1 MGKKSR
7 RRDNKPETKIIE
19 YYTKDEKYN
28 EISKL
33 VAKLEMIGLGVY
45 ETEMKELDDISQKF
59 MNENIECRKIINLPG
74 SKRKMDVK
82 FINNKK
88 YPISIN
94 LLYDEKV

>member
-7 RRDNKPETKIIE
+7 RKDKKEKSIVL
-19 YYTKDEKYN
+19 YTKQEKYN

-33 VAKLEMIGLGVY
+33 VAKLELLGLGVY
-45 ETEMKELDDISQKF
+45 ETEMKRLDEMTQQF
-59 MNENIECRKIINLPG
+59 MNEDKEFREIINLPG
-74 SKRKMDVK
+74 SKRKMDIK
-82 FINNKK
+82 FLNNNK